1 MFKNWRNALI
11 ITLVFLILTLAFTLA
26 RPLKYR
32 SSSRLLVMQDYSA
45 QSEPDAASKSAQY
58 LSNIFS
64 EVVYSSSFFNEAMSS
79 DFNIDKN
86 YFNKNDEKRQ
96 KQWNKM
102 ISAKAISDTGIIDI
116 DVYHTNKEQAD
127 QISQA
132 IGYILKTKHNL
143 YHGGGDKVSVMIID
157 KPITSNWP
165 VRPNI
170 LVNLILA
177 LVFGLCAGMAFLYY
191 FPGYNLDSSFAR
203 LWRRKKQKTIFHN
216 HLENDVREE
225 YLLHK
230 AQGEFTKEDELED
243 L

>member
-1 MFKNWRNALI
+1 MFKNWHNALI
-11 ITLVFLILTLAFTLA
+11 ITLVFLIFALAATLA

-32 SSSRLLVMQDYSA
+32 SSCRLLVMQDYSA

-64 EVVYSSSFFNEAMSS
+64 EVVYSSSFFNEVISS
-79 DFNIDKN
+79 DYNIDKN

-96 KQWNKM
+96 KQWSKM

-116 DVYHTNKEQAD
+116 DIYHTNKEQAD

-132 IGYILKTKHNL
+132 ISYILKTKHYL

-157 KPITSNWP
+157 NPITSNWP

-170 LVNLILA
+170 IVNLVLA
-177 LVFGLCAGMAFLYY
+177 FIFGLCAGIGFLYY
-191 FPGYNLDSSFAR
+191 FPDYNLDLGLAR
-203 LWRRKKQKTIFHN
+203 LWRRKKRKTIFHN
-216 HLENDVREE
+216 HLDDIREE
-225 YLLHK
+225 HLHK
-230 AQGEFTKEDELED
+230 AQGEFTKEEELD
-243 L
+243 D